1 MLRVVRWGS
10 RVNMPGAGIFG
21 AGAPLTS
28 IERAQLNADRMAR
41 DQRRQLR
48 QGAPSADAPTRNVE
62 THVHSLKRMRMAE
75 LDVGPQALSAGVAAA
90 CSDVLSTPTLAHEVP
105 SAGTATT
112 CTAEGC
118 VVSGTVPST
127 GVDRGDADNAQSQG
141 SSWVCAVCT
150 LEQSVGD
157 AFTASG
163 AAACSCCATPRTFNP
178 ERLTVLTWNIAM
190 CQPSRAAPAAPHF
203 EHLAGSSLVIDPAAD
218 AIASVIANANA
229 DVVCLQECP
238 SERWADVALAEHD
251 YRAIGSARSHCGFVV
266 VLVKMHL
273 AALADRTRVDGP
285 SVAVRLCLPDAPN
298 VTVVSSHL
306 TPFADG
312 AQERT
317 RQLTCLVAQVATDLC
332 VFAGDFNM
340 RKAEDAVAEKLGG
353 GIVDAWKAS
362 GEDRD
367 KKFTWDSY
375 KNKYH
380 GSDAFKF
387 TARFDRVYLRGGLGV
402 QTFELV
408 GSETVNER
416 EGHYLSDHYGI
427 LSAVVV
433 LRST

>member
-1 MLRVVRWGS
+1 
-10 RVNMPGAGIFG
+10 
-21 AGAPLTS
+21 
-28 IERAQLNADRMAR
+28 
-41 DQRRQLR
+41 
-48 QGAPSADAPTRNVE
+48 
-62 THVHSLKRMRMAE
+62 
-75 LDVGPQALSAGVAAA
+75 
-90 CSDVLSTPTLAHEVP
+90 
-105 SAGTATT
+105 
-112 CTAEGC
+112 
-118 VVSGTVPST
+118 
-127 GVDRGDADNAQSQG
+127 
-141 SSWVCAVCT
+141 
-150 LEQSVGD
+150 
-157 AFTASG
+157 
-163 AAACSCCATPRTFNP
+163 
-178 ERLTVLTWNIAM
+178 
-190 CQPSRAAPAAPHF
+190 
-203 EHLAGSSLVIDPAAD
+203 VIDPAAD

-306 TPFADG
+306 APFADG

-353 GIVDAWKAS
+353 GLVDAWKAS

-427 LSAVVV
+427 LSSVVV